1 MNSHVTGTLLEKH
14 RSALIDFCIGAL
26 ARKSGHDFLKT
37 EADLSELFRTDVQ
50 NTLAVETSYVAEAT
64 SCAQQFIDAVLHKLE
79 PGYQSHT
86 FNPELLERWKLE
98 RTYSEWAAAQLI
110 QTHPSSYINA
120 YVRQRK
126 TSLFRILENDL
137 NQTRLSADSVL
148 IALRNYLQAFE
159 RICNLDVISG
169 YMDGLGPA
177 DSVYCFIGRERV
189 PPYQYYVR
197 KVRVELLKSSRAV
210 NPAAWD
216 EWQAVDIPAVNGVL
230 DMRPLIWN
238 GRLCVVWAQWRDKVT
253 GKTAE
258 DFIPHKLDINLA
270 FMTENG
276 QWSAPLSLH
285 SSEHADPVTR
295 PDPVR
300 LIATIWTDH
309 QHPKG
314 KLGVLLTGTVM
325 GAAVDEN
332 GDREEGRAE
341 PSPFNQFAVFDVL
354 MRPVT
359 DSGAWL
365 TSARDD
371 RFLTAETVQHPLGS
385 QVTIVSEDAPAGS
398 MTPYLDLNVFALR
411 VGENDVLTVD
421 GLCRPTPL
429 DGNDVM
435 MKLTILGDPP
445 AGDPPPV
452 ETMQKPAGNWTMPL
466 GKFTRTKGTWPNPT
480 SFSLGTDAA
489 GYGRKKFDLSIVDL
503 MDFIPPTL
511 LKNTI
516 DAAQFLDLNLGAD
529 YALKY
534 VRLNSLF
541 GPELVQR
548 ANISPDAV
556 LDWQTQHLKEP
567 GPTGIPAFEEPNGP
581 FDGANGLFF
590 WELFFHAVHLVAT
603 RLRDEDRFSD
613 AQQWLHYL
621 FAPHAPA
628 DPDTV
633 PDARP
638 SYWRCRPLT
647 GPGNSGAESLAP
659 LDPDAIA
666 YSEPKHY
673 RLVVFVEYVKNLM
686 AWGDWYYRQLTR
698 ESLAAAHLRYVQ
710 AGFFMGKPPSG
721 STVSRWQAVTL
732 GALLEDCSKRPDLE
746 KFESEFQFSLADIP
760 AGSDVAPQLGLLAC
774 GPFKIPINQ
783 VLVDWIE
790 APQKRL
796 FNLRNNLTIDGRP
809 LDIPLF
815 SPPADPNQLLR
826 DRAAGSNGRPR
837 SMGQTRVIAFY
848 WRVAFEL
855 ALRAVE
861 TMQQFAAEILNVLE
875 RRDRAEQEELQQSH
889 LVELGNY
896 ALTVQEQTIAQM
908 EAVVVSLTENRQKA
922 VELAQAYAT
931 RYEENVSDAE
941 YAVMSNLQRSKE
953 LAMQSSALRTAGGA
967 VAALPKIFGMSNGGA
982 LPEQI
987 LFASA
992 DLFNIL
998 SIGAQADADKQG
1010 TNETY
1015 RRRRNDWA
1023 LQRDQALAE
1032 VRAIDAQIVAQNH
1045 AVAAARINL
1054 AQTLRANGQAVTMYN
1069 FLKKRATNAELFNWM
1084 LGQLKALHYQA
1095 YDAVVSLCL
1104 SAQAS
1109 LSAETGNYAV
1119 NPPPQVLHDQYHGL
1133 TAANHLRNY
1142 LLLLEREYVQRT
1154 ELKLQFVR
1162 TISLRSLCD
1171 DVTDP
1176 QPGIENW
1183 AHALKQLCDTG
1194 ALEFRLT
1201 QLLFDRDYPGHYC
1214 RQISSVAVTLPVVA
1228 GPFENTRMILTQVS
1242 NMTAT
1247 QATAQSVQ
1255 YLLDPTGDVA
1265 PVDVVHNVRSG
1276 QQIAISL
1283 AVGDDG
1289 TSAVK
1294 PEEGLLRPFQFTGL
1308 IGTFS
1313 LYCPWFDRA
1322 RQAQQLASLT
1332 DIIFE
1337 IHYTARAGDPTFTQK
1352 VMDLVIEAEE
1362 NAEAAGK
1369 GGRGH
1374 A

>member
-1 MNSHVTGTLLEKH
+1 MKPNVTGTLLEKH
-14 RSALIDFCIGAL
+14 RSALVDFCIGAL
-26 ARKSGHDFLKT
+26 ARESGHDFLKT
-37 EADLSELFRTDVQ
+37 KADLSELFRTDVQ
-50 NTLAVETSYVAEAT
+50 NTQAVETSWVAEAT
-64 SCAQQFIDAVLHKLE
+64 SCALQFIEAALHKLE
-79 PGYQSHT
+79 PGYENHT
-86 FNPELLERWKLE
+86 FEPQLLERWSLE
-98 RTYSEWAAAQLI
+98 RTYSQWAASRLI
-110 QTHPSSYINA
+110 QVHPSSYINA

-126 TSLFRILENDL
+126 TNLFKTLENDL

-148 IALRNYLQAFE
+148 VALRNYLQAFE
-159 RICNLDVISG
+159 RICNLDVISC
-169 YMDGLGPA
+169 YMDGVEPA

-197 KVRVELLKSSRAV
+197 KVRVELLKSSRAI
-210 NPAAWD
+210 NPAAWE
-216 EWQAVDIPAVNGVL
+216 EWQAVNIPAVNGVL
-230 DMRPLIWN
+230 DMRPLVWN
-238 GRLCVVWAQWRDKVT
+238 GRLCVVWAEWRDKVI

-270 FMTENG
+270 FMSENG

-285 SSEHADPVTR
+285 SSEHADLEKRPVGA
-295 PDPVR
+295 R

-309 QHPKG
+309 QYPKG
-314 KLGVLLTGTVM
+314 KLGVLLTGE
-325 GAAVDEN
+325 AVRLPEDGKRVDTSFE
-332 GDREEGRAE
+332 RH
-341 PSPFNQFAVFDVL
+341 AVFDVL

-385 QVTIVSEDAPAGS
+385 QVTLVSEDDPAGS

-411 VGENDVLTVD
+411 VDNNDVLTVE
-421 GLCRPTPL
+421 GLCRPTVL
-429 DGNDVM
+429 TGAEVSM
-435 MKLTILGDPP
+435 TLTILPKPSVGDPVAVVLP
-445 AGDPPPV
+445 
-452 ETMQKPAGNWTMPL
+452 KNPAGNWTMPL
-466 GKFTRTKGTWPNPT
+466 GKFTRAKGSWPNPT
-480 SFSLGTDAA
+480 SFSLGTAA
-489 GYGRKKFDLSIVDL
+489 TGYGTKKFHLSIVDL
-503 MDFIPPTL
+503 MDFDPPTL
-511 LKNTI
+511 VKNTI
-516 DAAQFLDLNLGAD
+516 DAAQFLDLNLAGD
-529 YALKY
+529 YELRY

-548 ANISPDAV
+548 ANISPEAV

-567 GPTGIPAFEEPNGP
+567 GPTGVAAFEEPNGP

-621 FAPHAPA
+621 FAPQAPA

-638 SYWRCRPLT
+638 KYWRCRPLT
-647 GPGNSGAESLAP
+647 GPGNPGAESQTP

-666 YSEPKHY
+666 YSSPEHY

-698 ESLAAAHLRYVQ
+698 ESLVAAHLRYVQ
-710 AGFFMGKPPSG
+710 AGFLMGKSPSG

-732 GALLEDCSKRPDLE
+732 EQLLKDCSQRPELE
-746 KFESEFQFSLADIP
+746 KFESAFQFSLADIP
-760 AGSDVAPQLGLLAC
+760 AGSDVATPMGMLAC
-774 GPFKIPINQ
+774 GPFQIPINQ
-783 VLVDWIE
+783 VLVDWID

-796 FNLRNNLTIDGRP
+796 YNLRNNLTIDGRP

-826 DRAAGSNGRPR
+826 DLAAGSNGRPR
-837 SMGQTRVIAFY
+837 TMGQTRVIAFF
-848 WRVAFEL
+848 WRVAYEL
-855 ALRAVE
+855 ALRAVQTTQE
-861 TMQQFAAEILNVLE
+861 FAGQILNLLE
-875 RRDRAEQEELQQSH
+875 RRDRAQQEELQQSH

-896 ALTVQEQTIAQM
+896 ALNVQEQSIAQM
-908 EAVVVSLTENRQKA
+908 EAVVVSLIENREKA
-922 VELAQAYAT
+922 VELAQAYAK
-931 RYEENVSDAE
+931 RFEENVSDAE
-941 YAVMSNLQRSKE
+941 YAVMSDVQSSKE
-953 LAMQSSALRTAGGA
+953 LAMQSSALRTVGGGI
-967 VAALPKIFGMSNGGA
+967 AALPKIFGMSNGGA
-982 LPEQI
+982 LPEQV

-992 DLFNIL
+992 DVFNIL
-998 SIGAQADADKQG
+998 SIGAQADADKQA
-1010 TNETY
+1010 TNESY

-1032 VRAIDAQIVAQNH
+1032 IRAIDAQLVAQNH
-1045 AVAAARINL
+1045 AVAAARTNL
-1054 AQTLRANGQAVTMYN
+1054 AQTLRANAQALTVYN
-1069 FLKKRATNAELFNWM
+1069 FLKTRATNAELFSWM
-1084 LGQLKALHYQA
+1084 LGQLKALHYQT
-1095 YDAVVSLCL
+1095 YDAVMSLCL

-1109 LSAETGNYAV
+1109 LSAETGDYKSV
-1119 NPPPQVLHDQYHGL
+1119 IPPPQVSLDQYHGL
-1133 TAANHLRNY
+1133 TASHDLRRY
-1142 LLLLEREYVQRT
+1142 LLMLDREYVQRT
-1154 ELKLQFVR
+1154 ERRLELVK
-1162 TISLRSLCD
+1162 TISLRRLFD
-1171 DVTDP
+1171 DAIDR
-1176 QPGIENW
+1176 QPGIDSWSE
-1183 AHALKQLCDTG
+1183 
-1194 ALEFRLT
+1194 ALEELRTTGSLQFRLT

-1228 GPFENTRMILTQVS
+1228 GPFENTRMILTQIS

-1247 QATAQSVQ
+1247 EATAQSVQ
-1255 YLLDPTGDVA
+1255 YLLDPTTGVA
-1265 PVDVVHNVRSG
+1265 PADVVHNVRSG
-1276 QQIAISL
+1276 QQVALSL

-1308 IGTFS
+1308 ISTFI
-1313 LYCPWFDRA
+1313 LNCPWFERV
-1322 RQAQQLASLT
+1322 RQVEQLASLT
-1332 DIIFE
+1332 DIIID